1 MLSKLFPVVCCMN
14 NKSMLELKNIHKS
27 FGEREILSGVNLKL
41 EKGNVYTLMGANGA
55 GKTTLFNIITN
66 FLKAGEGTVFFR
78 GKKIDNLSPVAVN
91 SLGITRTFQNLRL
104 IEGLTATENI
114 LLAFKGNKGEIIW
127 NALLPGIFLKNDNDY
142 FEQKANEIIRKVFLD
157 EVAESKAGEISY
169 GQQKLLT
176 LGCCL
181 ANDADLLLLDEPVA
195 GINPIYWEKIITLI
209 KDIREEGKTVL
220 LIEHHADFIETVSD
234 TLLFLNDGTVSVF
247 DDYNQLRNNPQAQ
260 EAYL

>member
-1 MLSKLFPVVCCMN
+1 
-14 NKSMLELKNIHKS
+14 MLELINIHKS

-41 EKGNVYTLMGANGA
+41 GKGNVYTLVGANGT

-66 FLKAGEGTVFFR
+66 FLKADEGTVFFK
-78 GKKIDNLSPVAVN
+78 GKRIDNLSPVAIN

-104 IEGLTATENI
+104 IEELSVKENI
-114 LLAFKGNKGEIIW
+114 LLAFKGNKGERIW
-127 NALLPGIFLKNDNDY
+127 NALLPGIFLKHNNDC

-157 EVAESKAGEISY
+157 DVAESKAGEISY

-176 LGCCL
+176 MGCCL

-195 GINPIYWEKIITLI
+195 GINPIYWEKIITIINEI
-209 KDIREEGKTVL
+209 KASGKTVL

-234 TLLFLNDGTVSVF
+234 MLLFLNDGAVSVF

>member
-1 MLSKLFPVVCCMN
+1 
-14 NKSMLELKNIHKS
+14 MLELKNIHKS

-41 EKGNVYTLMGANGA
+41 EKGNVYTLMGANGS

-66 FLKAGEGTVFFR
+66 FLKADKGAVFF
-78 GKKIDNLSPVAVN
+78 KKKRIDNLSPVTIN

-104 IEGLTATENI
+104 IEGLTVKENI
-114 LLAFKGNKGEIIW
+114 LLAFKGNKGEKIW
-127 NALLPGIFLKNDNDY
+127 NALLPGIFLKDDKNS

-157 EVAESKAGEISY
+157 DVAESNAGEISY

-195 GINPIYWEKIITLI
+195 GINPIYWGKIITI
-209 KDIREEGKTVL
+209 INEVKAVGKTIL
-220 LIEHHADFIETVSD
+220 LIEHHADFIKTISD
-234 TLLFLNDGTVSVF
+234 ALLFLNDGTLNIF

>member
-1 MLSKLFPVVCCMN
+1 
-14 NKSMLELKNIHKS
+14 MLELNNIHKS

-66 FLKAGEGTVFFR
+66 FLKADQGTVLFK
-78 GKKIDNLSPVAVN
+78 GKNIDNLSPVTIN

-104 IEGLTATENI
+104 IEGLSVKENI
-114 LLAFKGNKGEIIW
+114 LLAFKGNKGERIW
-127 NALLPGIFLKNDNDY
+127 NALLPGIFLKDDNEY

-157 EVAESKAGEISY
+157 DVAESKAGEISY

-176 LGCCL
+176 MGCCL

-195 GINPIYWEKIITLI
+195 GINPVYWEKIITIINEI
-209 KDIREEGKTVL
+209 KAIGKTVL
-220 LIEHHADFIETVSD
+220 LIEHHADFIEAVSD
-234 TLLFLNDGTVSVF
+234 KLFFLTDGTISTF
-247 DDYNQLRNNPQAQ
+247 DDYNHLKNSTKVQ

>member
-1 MLSKLFPVVCCMN
+1 
-14 NKSMLELKNIHKS
+14 MLELKNIHKS
-27 FGEREILSGVNLKL
+27 FGEREILSGINLKL
-41 EKGNVYTLMGANGA
+41 EKGNIYTLMGANGT

-66 FLKAGEGTVFFR
+66 FLKADEGTVFFK
-78 GKKIDNLSPVAVN
+78 GKRIDNLSPVTIN

-104 IEGLTATENI
+104 IEGLSVKENI
-114 LLAFKGNKGEIIW
+114 LLAFKGNKGERIW
-127 NALLPGIFLKNDNDY
+127 NALLPGIFLKYNNEY

-157 EVAESKAGEISY
+157 DVAESKAGEISY

-195 GINPIYWEKIITLI
+195 GINLIYREEIVTLI
-209 KDIREEGKTVL
+209 RDMKKAGKTVL
-220 LIEHHADFIETVSD
+220 LIEHHIDFVEAVSD
-234 TLLFLNDGTVSVF
+234 ILFFLANGTISIF
-247 DDYNQLRNNPQAQ
+247 DDYNQLKNSPKVQ